1 MALTKL
7 QKEIMAS
14 IAKNRSETSYVAGGL
29 VLNMNWPR
37 LSDDIDIFQD
47 TDDEIGPTAER
58 DMETLRH
65 DGFRVYVEV
74 NVYGCVEAEVS
85 KSQENTLIQWMS
97 ESRTR
102 FFPLVRDEEWGARL
116 HPADLAVNKV
126 LAASTRT
133 KPRDFVDLLMIDER
147 LSPLG
152 AVVVA
157 ASGKPPHYSP
167 VRIIDEI
174 RRRGLS
180 ISTEDYDSVKGLPVD
195 LTAGI
200 IRDKLVEVLDR
211 ADRYTRSVP
220 ANIVGLLAVNASG
233 IPVQISALGEGGV
246 QFRKATSEPELMPSL
261 PDVPDEWRGLG
272 KLG

>member
-14 IAKNRSETSYVAGGL
+14 IAKNRSETSYLAGGL

-47 TDDEIGPTAER
+47 TDEEIGPVAER
-58 DMETLRH
+58 DMETLRN

-85 KSQENTLIQWMS
+85 KAEEHTLIQWMS
-97 ESRTR
+97 ESRIR
-102 FFPLVRDEEWGARL
+102 FFPLIRDDEWGARL

-147 LSPLG
+147 LCALG
-152 AVVVA
+152 AIILA

-167 VRIIDEI
+167 IRIIDEI

-180 ISTEDYDSVKGLPVD
+180 ISTEDYDSVKGLSID
-195 LTAGI
+195 LTASR
-200 IRDKLVEVLDR
+200 IRDKLVEALDVAEDYIR
-211 ADRYTRSVP
+211 SAPAD
-220 ANIVGLLAVNASG
+220 IVGLLVVDARG
-233 IPVQISALGEGGV
+233 IPVRISALNEGGV
-246 QFRKATSEPELMPSL
+246 QFRKATSESELMPSL
-261 PDVPDEWRGLG
+261 PEVPEEWRSGRAS
-272 KLG
+272 

>member
-1 MALTKL
+1 
-7 QKEIMAS
+7 MAS

-47 TDDEIGPTAER
+47 TDEEIGPTADR
-58 DMETLRH
+58 DIETLRN
-65 DGFRVYVEV
+65 DGFRVYIEV

-85 KSQENTLIQWMS
+85 QAHENTLIQWMS

-102 FFPLVRDEEWGARL
+102 FFPLIRDEEWGARL

-147 LSPLG
+147 LAPLG
-152 AVVVA
+152 ALIMAV
-157 ASGKPPHYSP
+157 SGKPPHYSP
-167 VRIIDEI
+167 IKIVDEI

-180 ISTEDYDSVKGLPVD
+180 VSTDEYNSVKGLPIEF
-195 LTAGI
+195 TAVV
-200 IRDKLVEVLDR
+200 IREKLVEALDR
-211 ADRYTRSVP
+211 AEDYVRSAP
-220 ANIVGLLAVNASG
+220 ADIVGLLAIDANG
-233 IPVQISALGEGGV
+233 IPVQISALNEADV
-246 QFRKATSEPELMPSL
+246 QFRKATSEPEVMPSL
-261 PDVPDEWRGLG
+261 PDVPESWRRIDGAE
-272 KLG
+272 

>member
-1 MALTKL
+1 MALTQL

-14 IAKNRSETSYVAGGL
+14 IAKNRSETSYVAGGV

-47 TDDEIGPTAER
+47 TDEEIGPTADR
-58 DMETLRH
+58 DMDTLKSE
-65 DGFRVYVEV
+65 GFRVHIEV
-74 NVYGCVEAEVS
+74 NVYGCVEAQVS
-85 KSQENTLIQWMS
+85 KAQDTTLIQWMS

-116 HPADLAVNKV
+116 HSADLAVNKV

-147 LSPLG
+147 LAPLG
-152 AVVVA
+152 AIIMA

-167 VRIIDEI
+167 VRIVDEI

-180 ISTEDYDSVKGLPVD
+180 VSTEEYNSVRGLPANF
-195 LTAGI
+195 TAAA
-200 IRDKLVEVLDR
+200 IRDWLVEALDR
-211 ADRYTRSVP
+211 AEGYARSAP
-220 ANIVGLLAVNASG
+220 ADIVGLLAVNIKG
-233 IPVQISALGEGGV
+233 IPVQISALNEVGV
-246 QFRKATSEPELMPSL
+246 QFRKATSEPDVMPSL
-261 PDVPDEWRGLG
+261 PNVPENWHGADGVE
-272 KLG
+272 

>member
-47 TDDEIGPTAER
+47 TDEEIGRTADR
-58 DMETLRH
+58 DMETLKGA
-65 DGFRVYVEV
+65 GFRISIEV

-85 KSQENTLIQWMS
+85 KAHENTLIQWMS

-102 FFPLVRDEEWGARL
+102 FFPLIRDEEWGARL

-126 LAASTRT
+126 LAGSTRT
-133 KPRDFVDLLMIDER
+133 KPRDFVDLVMIDER
-147 LSPLG
+147 MSPLG
-152 AVVVA
+152 AVIMA

-167 VRIIDEI
+167 IKIIDEI

-180 ISTEDYDSVKGLPVD
+180 ISTDEYNSVKGLPID
-195 LTAGI
+195 FTADVV
-200 IRDKLVEVLDR
+200 RAKLVEALER
-211 ADRYTRSVP
+211 AESYIRSAP
-220 ANIVGLLAVNASG
+220 ADIVGLLAVDAKG
-233 IPVQISALGEGGV
+233 MPVQISALNEADV
-246 QFRKATSEPELMPSL
+246 QFRKATSEPDVMPSL
-261 PDVPDEWRGLG
+261 PNVPEEWARDR
-272 KLG
+272 

>member
-7 QKEIMAS
+7 QREIMAS

-29 VLNMNWPR
+29 ALNMNWPR

-47 TDDEIGPTAER
+47 TDEEIGPVAER
-58 DMETLRH
+58 DMETLRG

-85 KSQENTLIQWMS
+85 KAQEHTLIQWMS
-97 ESRTR
+97 ESRIR
-102 FFPLVRDEEWGARL
+102 FFPLIRDDEWGARL

-147 LSPLG
+147 LCPLG
-152 AVVVA
+152 AIILA

-167 VRIIDEI
+167 IRTIDEI

-180 ISTEDYDSVKGLPVD
+180 ISTEDYDSVKGLPID
-195 LTAGI
+195 LTANR
-200 IRDKLVEVLDR
+200 IRDKLVEALDV
-211 ADRYTRSVP
+211 AEGYILSAPVD
-220 ANIVGLLAVNASG
+220 IVGLLVVDARG
-233 IPVQISALGEGGV
+233 IPAQISTLNEGGV
-246 QFRKATSEPELMPSL
+246 QFRKATSEPELMPLL
-261 PDVPDEWRGLG
+261 PEVPEEWRGEHTS
-272 KLG
+272 

>member
-1 MALTKL
+1 MALTDL

-47 TDDEIGPTAER
+47 TDEEIGPTADR
-58 DMETLRH
+58 DIETLKG
-65 DGFRVYVEV
+65 DGFRVYIEV

-85 KSQENTLIQWMS
+85 KAHENTLIQWMS

-102 FFPLVRDEEWGARL
+102 FFPLIRDEEWGARL

-133 KPRDFVDLLMIDER
+133 KPRDFVDLVMIDER
-147 LSPLG
+147 MSPLG
-152 AVVVA
+152 AVIMA

-167 VRIIDEI
+167 IRIIDEI

-180 ISTEDYDSVKGLPVD
+180 VSTDEYDSVRGLPMD
-195 LTAGI
+195 FTANVV
-200 IRDKLVEVLDR
+200 REKLVEALDR
-211 ADRYTRSVP
+211 AESYIRSAP
-220 ANIVGLLAVNASG
+220 ADIVGLLAVNSG
-233 IPVQISALGEGGV
+233 GMPVRILALNEAGV
-246 QFRKATSEPELMPSL
+246 QFRKATSEPDLMPSL
-261 PDVPDEWRGLG
+261 PNVPEEWMSDR
-272 KLG
+272 